1 MNSIK
6 TFTYIYH
13 LHIYIFLNT
22 FITTYL
28 LELNLYGITN
38 IYIVQHAI
46 LVHIKKIFHIKRH
59 NVHMTAYMFL
69 VSLRKFTPVFNF

>member
-13 LHIYIFLNT
+13 LHINFFLNT

-28 LELNLYGITN
+28 LKLNLYGITKGSRTCQEVRN
-38 IYIVQHAI
+38 IYIYIVQHAI
-46 LVHIKKIFHIKRH
+46 QVHIKKIFHIK
-59 NVHMTAYMFL
+59 
-69 VSLRKFTPVFNF
+69 

>member
-28 LELNLYGITN
+28 LKLNLYGITKGSRTCQEVRN
-38 IYIVQHAI
+38 IYICNTSTYQKDISHQI
-46 LVHIKKIFHIKRH
+46 GIMCI
-59 NVHMTAYMFL
+59 
-69 VSLRKFTPVFNF
+69 